1 MNKAIT
7 ISDVAREAQ
16 VSISTVSRVLN
27 RQHTGDIEVRERV
40 LKIAE
45 RLDYKPNAAARSLAG
60 GGDASR
66 SMGFVMHSLIPLGTY
81 FGDVLR
87 GAEEEAQ
94 IQGYGLYFSTAY
106 QSLGVLST
114 GSKPLGLSGK
124 AVRGVIYT
132 GVLPDDFY
140 QEVHEAGIPL
150 VLINTY
156 SPGEIDDCVM
166 CDNFSSSYRAVKW
179 LVELGHRRI
188 ACIAGE
194 AANISTDERVMG
206 YRQALMDSG
215 IEFDSTLFYRAEDF
229 LPQNGYEAMK
239 CLVQASPRPTAVFGV
254 VDEFAIGAIQ
264 CAREVGLRVP
274 EDLSVLGMNDLKM
287 AQICD
292 PPLTT
297 VRIFREEMGRVA
309 VQRLVELMQNPQQRA
324 RRIDVL
330 CELVKRSSC
339 APAS

>member
-27 RQHTGDIEVRERV
+27 RQHTGDPKLRERV

-45 RLDYKPNAAARSLAG
+45 KFDYKPNAAARSLAG
-60 GGDASR
+60 GGEASR
-66 SMGFVMHSLIPLGTY
+66 SMGFVMHSLISLGTY

-94 IQGYGLYFSTAY
+94 TQGYGLYFSTANEN
-106 QSLGVLST
+106 LGVLST
-114 GSKPLGLSGK
+114 GSEPKGLSGK
-124 AVRGVIYT
+124 AVGGVIYT

-166 CDNFSSSYRAVKW
+166 CDNFSSSYRAIKW

-188 ACIAGE
+188 ACIACETG
-194 AANISTDERVMG
+194 NISTDERVMG
-206 YRQALMDSG
+206 YRQALLDAG
-215 IEFDSTLFYRAEDF
+215 IEFDSALFPRAEDF
-229 LPQNGYEAMK
+229 LPQHGYRAMERMTQ
-239 CLVQASPRPTAVFGV
+239 LSSRPTAVFGV
-254 VDEFAIGAIQ
+254 VDELAVGAIQ

-274 EDLSVLGMNDLKM
+274 EDLSVIGMNDLEM

-309 VQRLVELMQNPQQRA
+309 VKRLVELIQNPQQRA

-330 CELVKRSSC
+330 CELVKRASC
-339 APAS
+339 APVS